1 MKGLLFKYDNRVW
14 MVIGE
19 TMPVN
24 GDYRNCIS
32 TCGETRILSKAL
44 WRSNDE

>member
-1 MKGLLFKYDNRVW
+1 MKGVLFKYDNRVW

-19 TMPVN
+19 TVPVSL

-32 TCGETRILSKAL
+32 TCGEIRILSKAL
-44 WRSNDE
+44 WGNNK

>member
-19 TMPVN
+19 TMPID
-24 GDYRNCIS
+24 GGYRNCIS

-44 WRSNDE
+44 WGNNK